1 MWWQRGLALGLVL
14 LFVLS
19 LLFLAVGGIF
29 VVFFWGGGGD
39 LTLDR
44 ASCAS
49 APLGPYSYHIPQR
62 DNYVQ
67 TFATFID
74 IKMVQHGT
82 QMA

>member
-1 MWWQRGLALGLVL
+1 ML

-29 VVFFWGGGGD
+29 VLFFVLFFLGGGD

-44 ASCAS
+44 SSFAS